1 MVVSWSHYRKS
12 RPGILHQVKKCL
24 PNVMLGNVASLLF
37 SWRNW
42 FGNMVWIFGIWCKLV
57 WCGWPLVWN
66 EQNRRSFEDMES
78 SLDQLKTMFARTL
91 FDWSPGLGASLWH
104 PKSNHKKY
112 DLSCLHMINL
122 YEVKISKKLNF
133 TSKEKENSCNKISLL
148 RA

>member
-1 MVVSWSHYRKS
+1 
-12 RPGILHQVKKCL
+12 
-24 PNVMLGNVASLLF
+24 MLCWGMLLLCYLAGEIGLGTWCGYLEYGASLF
-37 SWRNW
+37 D
-42 FGNMVWIFGIWCKLV
+42 
-57 WCGWPLVWN
+57 GWPLVWN

-133 TSKEKENSCNKISLL
+133 TSKEKENNCNKISLL